1 VNIIQAMTDRKLF
14 GKSFEPSLL
23 HGDTWKAHRVWL
35 KALYGIPLAN
45 ESGRAIYTKHT
56 GRAADDFQ
64 LEPYREAFGI
74 MGRKGGKT
82 RTDALILSYNG
93 VFGDHTEALKSG
105 ASVVCMA
112 IATDMRQAAILISY
126 CKSLFSTSSLLA
138 SEVESE
144 STDAIILRSGVRIEV
159 HSASFRGTRGY
170 ITPVAILDELAFFRS
185 DESANPDSEVI
196 NAITPNQ
203 LTCPQ
208 PLLLGS
214 SSPYAMRGELHR
226 AYRKYFGVRGAKVL
240 VWQAATRDMNPSA
253 SAALINLAYLRDA
266 VKAAAEYGAQFRS
279 DAESFLPLEEIEACV
294 AKGRK
299 SLPYQSGINYH
310 FFTDAAAGGS
320 DEFTLSAAH
329 LENHSQRVVVDL
341 IEGRHGKPEAIAVEF
356 AGIIKRYHA
365 SEVTGDNF
373 AKDWVAGAFE
383 KCGVSYRRSEKNR
396 SEIYLEFLPRVKSG
410 SVELVDDTTTISQ
423 FADLERTPGHNRD
436 VVDHPKSG
444 HDDRSNSVAG
454 AVVLAFAQGGALGA
468 LDYFSSGMAAR
479 ELEHIQ
485 SGSVLRS
492 VQKPSVISSG
502 LRCPS
507 CGAKENLRELSY
519 GGEVRCGNCGFQ
531 FWPNGKPFVYRGG
544 NRRSA

>member
-1 VNIIQAMTDRKLF
+1 VNIIQAMTDPKLF

-35 KALYGIPLAN
+35 KALYGIPLSN
-45 ESGRAIYTKHT
+45 NQERAIYTKHT
-56 GRAADDFQ
+56 GRAATDFQ
-64 LEPYREAFGI
+64 LEPYREAYGI

-82 RTDALILSYNG
+82 RTDALILSYNAI
-93 VFGDHTEALKSG
+93 FGDHSEALKSG

-126 CKSLFSTSSLLA
+126 CKSLFSNSPLLA

-170 ITPVAILDELAFFRS
+170 VTPVAILDELAFFIS
-185 DESANPDSEVI
+185 DESSNPDTEVV

-226 AYRKYFGVRGAKVL
+226 AYRKFYGVPGAKVL

-253 SAALINLAYLRDA
+253 SAALISLAYLRDS
-266 VKAAAEYGAQFRS
+266 VKASAEYGAQFRS
-279 DAESFLPLEEIEACV
+279 DAESFLPLEEVEACV
-294 AKGRK
+294 IKGRK
-299 SLPYQSGINYH
+299 SLPHQSGIQYH

-329 LENHSQRVVVDL
+329 FSDSSQRVVVDL

-356 AGIIKRYHA
+356 AGIIKSYHA

-373 AKDWVAGAFE
+373 AKDWVSGAFE

-396 SEIYLEFLPRVKSG
+396 SEIYLEFLPRIKSG
-410 SVELVDDTTTISQ
+410 SVELTDDATTISQ

-454 AVVLAFAQGGALGA
+454 AVVLAFSQGGTLGA

-479 ELEHIQ
+479 ELTRLQ
-485 SGSVLRS
+485 TGAVLKPVAR
-492 VQKPSVISSG
+492 PSVVTDS

-507 CGAKENLRELSY
+507 CSAKENLRELSY
-519 GGEVRCGNCGFQ
+519 GGEVRCGACSFQ
-531 FWPNGKPFVYRGG
+531 WWPNGKPYVYRGG

>member
-1 VNIIQAMTDRKLF
+1 VNIIEAMTDRKLF
-14 GKSFEPSLL
+14 GKSFEASLL
-23 HGDTWKAHRVWL
+23 HGDTWRAHRVWL
-35 KALYGIPLAN
+35 KALYGIPLSSEA
-45 ESGRAIYTKHT
+45 ERLTYTKHT
-56 GRAADDFQ
+56 GRAATDFQ
-64 LEPYREAFGI
+64 LEPYREAYGI

-82 RTDALILSYNG
+82 RTDALILSYNA
-93 VFGDHTEALKSG
+93 VFGNHSEALKSG
-105 ASVVCMA
+105 ASVALMA
-112 IATDMRQAAILISY
+112 IATDMRQASILISY
-126 CKSLFSTSSLLA
+126 CKSLFSNSPLLA

-144 STDAIILRSGVRIEV
+144 STDSIVLRSGVKIEV

-185 DESANPDSEVI
+185 DESANPDTEII

-226 AYRKYFGVRGAKVL
+226 AYRKFYGVANAPVL

-266 VKAAAEYGAQFRS
+266 VKASAEYGAQFRS
-279 DAESFLPLEEIEACV
+279 DAESFLPIEEIESCV
-294 AKGRK
+294 IKGRK
-299 SLPYQSGINYH
+299 SLPYQPGITYQ

-320 DEFTLSAAH
+320 DEFTLAAAH
-329 LENHSQRVVVDL
+329 LDDRSQRVIVDL

-356 AGIIKRYHA
+356 ASIIKSYHA

-373 AKDWVAGAFE
+373 AKDWVANAFE
-383 KCGVSYRRSEKNR
+383 RAGVSYRRSERNR
-396 SEIYLEFLPRVKSG
+396 SEIYLEFLPRIKSG
-410 SVELVDDTTTISQ
+410 SVELTDDATTISQ

-454 AVVLAFAQGGALGA
+454 AVVLAFAQGGILGA
-468 LDYFSSGMAAR
+468 LDYFSSGMAAK
-479 ELEHIQ
+479 ELTRLE
-485 SGSVLRS
+485 
-492 VQKPSVISSG
+492 SG
-502 LRCPS
+502 LRPSARLSVVTERLVCPS
-507 CGAKENLRELSY
+507 CHAKENIRELSY
-519 GGEVRCGNCGFQ
+519 GGEFRCGNCASQ
-531 FWPNGKPFVYRGG
+531 WWPNGKPYVYRGG